1 MVALAL
7 LEPQRV
13 MAVNDRQLSGKPCAC
28 GLNDAIQP
36 VCDTEMLETPSLD
49 NRLFYDAFKASPIGI
64 ALENLDGQPV
74 FVNPA
79 LCSMLG
85 FSEQELCTR
94 HCVNFSPPEDAQKD
108 WALFEQLRARSID
121 HYQIEKRFLRRD
133 GSLMWGRLSVALL
146 SDRPSPLVV
155 AMVEDIT
162 ERKRAEETLR
172 ESEEKFRSVFQDAG
186 IGMVIISPEGQ
197 FMGANGSFC
206 DSLGYTQEEL
216 FTKSVEA
223 LTLPED
229 WPMFSQRLHA
239 ALNEGSGFHKI
250 EKRCLHKSGRIVYTE
265 SSGSLI
271 RNSQGDPQYFVGEVL
286 DVTKRKE
293 AEETIATINRRLV
306 EAQEAERARIARD
319 LHDDVSQRIAL
330 AATDIEKL
338 KQAPPTSTT
347 ELRQRLS
354 EVWQRLI
361 AVSMGVQS
369 ISHQLHSPQL
379 EYLGIVAAVRSFCR
393 EFAARTNVEINFK
406 ADDVPNNLSD
416 DVSLCLFRIVQE
428 ALQNATKH
436 SQVRHFEVTLGSVG
450 NQLHLTVSDRGIG
463 FDADKPSGR
472 AGLGLTSMRERVRLV
487 NGAINIE
494 SKRMGGT
501 TIHVCVPLG
510 SERASQR
517 AV

>member
-1 MVALAL
+1 
-7 LEPQRV
+7 
-13 MAVNDRQLSGKPCAC
+13 MAVNDRQITGKPCFVA
-28 GLNDAIQP
+28 LTMLYSLSVRQ
-36 VCDTEMLETPSLD
+36 EMLERQSLD
-49 NRLFYDAFKASPIGI
+49 NRLFYDAFQATPIGI
-64 ALENLDGQPV
+64 ALEDMEGQPV

-85 FSEQELCTR
+85 FSEQEMCTR
-94 HCVNFSPPEDAQKD
+94 HCVNFSPPEDAQRD

-133 GSLMWGRLSVALL
+133 GSLIWGRLSVSLL

-162 ERKRAEETLR
+162 ERKRAEETLQ

-186 IGMVIISPEGQ
+186 IGMVIVSPEGR
-197 FMGANGSFC
+197 FLGANGAFC
-206 DSLGYTQEEL
+206 DYLGYTQQEL
-216 FTKSVEA
+216 LTKGVEA
-223 LTLPED
+223 VTLPED
-229 WPMFSQRLHA
+229 WPKFSQKLRS
-239 ALNEGSGFHKI
+239 ALNEGSGFHRV
-250 EKRCLHKSGRIVYTE
+250 EKRCLHKTGRIVYTE

-271 RNSQGDPQYFVGEVL
+271 RNIHGDPQYFVGEVV

-293 AEETIATINRRLV
+293 AEETVASINRRLV

-319 LHDDVSQRIAL
+319 LHDDVNQRIAL

-338 KQAPPTSTT
+338 KQNPPTSTA
-347 ELRQRLS
+347 ELQRQLS
-354 EVWQRLI
+354 EVWQQLI
-361 AVSMGVQS
+361 AVSTGVQS

-379 EYLGIVAAVRSFCR
+379 EYLGVVAAIRSFCR

-406 ADDVPNNLSD
+406 TDEIPNNVSHE
-416 DVSLCLFRIVQE
+416 VSLCLFRIVQE

-436 SQVRHFEVTLGSVG
+436 SQVRHFEVILSCSD
-450 NQLHLTVSDRGIG
+450 NRLFLTVSDRGIG
-463 FDADKPSGR
+463 FDADEPTAKT
-472 AGLGLTSMRERVRLV
+472 GLGLISMRERVRLV

-494 SKRMGGT
+494 SKRMRGT
-501 TIHVCVPLG
+501 TIHVCVPIE
-510 SERASQR
+510 SEFASQR

>member
-1 MVALAL
+1 
-7 LEPQRV
+7 
-13 MAVNDRQLSGKPCAC
+13 
-28 GLNDAIQP
+28 
-36 VCDTEMLETPSLD
+36 MLERQSLD
-49 NRLFYDAFKASPIGI
+49 NRLFYDAFRASPIGI
-64 ALENLDGQPV
+64 ALEDMEGQPV

-85 FSEQELCTR
+85 FSEEEMCTR
-94 HCVNFSPPEDAQKD
+94 HCVDFSPAEDAQKD

-133 GSLMWGRLSVALL
+133 DSMMWGRLSVSLF

-186 IGMVIISPEGQ
+186 IGMVIVSPEGR
-197 FMGANGSFC
+197 FLGANGSFC
-206 DSLGYTQEEL
+206 DYLGYTQDEL
-216 FTKSVEA
+216 LSRTVEA
-223 LTLPED
+223 ITLPED
-229 WPMFSQRLHA
+229 WPVFSQRLHRA
-239 ALNEGSGFHKI
+239 FQEGCGFHRV
-250 EKRCLHKSGRIVYTE
+250 EKRCLHKTGRIVYTE

-293 AEETIATINRRLV
+293 AEETIASINRRLV
-306 EAQEAERARIARD
+306 DAQEAERARIARE
-319 LHDDVSQRIAL
+319 LHDDVNQRIAL

-338 KQAPPTSTT
+338 KQDPPTSTA
-347 ELRQRLS
+347 ELRRRLS
-354 EVWQRLI
+354 EVWQQLI
-361 AVSMGVQS
+361 AVSTGVQS

-379 EYLGIVAAVRSFCR
+379 EYLGIVAAIRSFCR
-393 EFAARTNVEINFK
+393 EFAARTNVEIDFK
-406 ADDVPNNLSD
+406 ADDVPNNVSR
-416 DVSLCLFRIVQE
+416 DVSLCLLRIVQE

-436 SQVRHFEVTLGSVG
+436 SQVRHFEVTLRSSGH
-450 NQLHLTVSDRGIG
+450 QLHLTVIDRGIG
-463 FDADKPSGR
+463 FDADKPS
-472 AGLGLTSMRERVRLV
+472 AQTGLGLISMRERVRLV
-487 NGAINIE
+487 NGAISID

-501 TIHVCVPLG
+501 TIHVRVPLG
-510 SERASQR
+510 SEYASQR

>member
-1 MVALAL
+1 
-7 LEPQRV
+7 
-13 MAVNDRQLSGKPCAC
+13 
-28 GLNDAIQP
+28 
-36 VCDTEMLETPSLD
+36 MLERQILD

-64 ALENLDGQPV
+64 ALEDMEGQPV

-85 FSEQELCTR
+85 FSEEEMCTR
-94 HCVNFSPPEDAQKD
+94 HCVDFSPAEDAQKD

-133 GSLMWGRLSVALL
+133 GSMMWGRLSVSLF

-186 IGMVIISPEGQ
+186 IGMVIVSPEGR
-197 FMGANGSFC
+197 FLGANGSFC
-206 DSLGYTQEEL
+206 DYLGYTQDEL
-216 FTKSVEA
+216 LTRTVEA
-223 LTLPED
+223 ITLPED
-229 WPMFSQRLHA
+229 WPVFSQRLHRA
-239 ALNEGSGFHKI
+239 FQEGRGFHGV
-250 EKRCLHKSGRIVYTE
+250 EKRCLHKTGRIVYTE

-293 AEETIATINRRLV
+293 AEETIASINRRLV
-306 EAQEAERARIARD
+306 DAQEAERARIARE
-319 LHDDVSQRIAL
+319 LHDDVNQRIAL

-338 KQAPPTSTT
+338 KQDPPTSTA
-347 ELRQRLS
+347 ELRRRLS
-354 EVWQRLI
+354 EVWQQLI
-361 AVSMGVQS
+361 AVSTGVQS

-379 EYLGIVAAVRSFCR
+379 EYLGIVAAIRSFCR
-393 EFAARTNVEINFK
+393 EFATRTNVEIDFK
-406 ADDVPNNLSD
+406 ADDVPNDVSR
-416 DVSLCLFRIVQE
+416 DVSLCLLRIVQE

-436 SQVRHFEVTLGSVG
+436 SQVRHFEVTLSSSGH
-450 NQLHLTVSDRGIG
+450 QLHLTVIDRGIG
-463 FDADKPSGR
+463 FDADKPS
-472 AGLGLTSMRERVRLV
+472 AQTGLGLISMRERVRLV
-487 NGAINIE
+487 NGAISID

-501 TIHVCVPLG
+501 TIHVRVPLG
-510 SERASQR
+510 SEYASQR

>member
-1 MVALAL
+1 MV
-7 LEPQRV
+7 
-13 MAVNDRQLSGKPCAC
+13 
-28 GLNDAIQP
+28 
-36 VCDTEMLETPSLD
+36 ETPSSD
-49 NRLFYDAFKASPIGI
+49 NRLFYDAFKATPIGI
-64 ALENLDGQPV
+64 ALENMEGQPV

-85 FSEQELCTR
+85 FTEQEMCSR
-94 HCVNFSPPEDAQKD
+94 HCVSFSPPEDAQKD

-133 GSLMWGRLSVALL
+133 GSLMWGRLSVSLL
-146 SDRPSPLVV
+146 SDRPSPVVV

-162 ERKRAEETLR
+162 EHKKAEETLR
-172 ESEEKFRSVFQDAG
+172 ESEEKFRSVFRDAG
-186 IGMVIISPEGQ
+186 IGMVIVSPEGR
-197 FMGANGSFC
+197 FLGANESFC
-206 DSLGYTQEEL
+206 DCLGYTHDEL
-216 FTKSVEA
+216 LTKNVEA
-223 LTLPED
+223 VTLPED
-229 WPMFSQRLHA
+229 WPAFSQRLRN
-239 ALNEGSGFHKI
+239 ALNEGSGFHRVQ
-250 EKRCLHKSGRIVYTE
+250 KRCLHKNGSVVYTE

-293 AEETIATINRRLV
+293 AEETIASINRRLV
-306 EAQEAERARIARD
+306 EAQEAERARIARE
-319 LHDDVSQRIAL
+319 LHDDVNQRIAL

-338 KQAPPTSTT
+338 KQEPPSSAT

-436 SQVRHFEVTLGSVG
+436 SQVRHFEVTLSSVG
-450 NQLHLTVSDRGIG
+450 NELHLTVSDRGIG
-463 FDADKPSGR
+463 FDADKLSSHT
-472 AGLGLTSMRERVRLV
+472 GLGLISMRERVRLV
-487 NGAINIE
+487 NGVINIE
-494 SKRMGGT
+494 SKRMSGT
-501 TIHVCVPLG
+501 TIHVRVPLG
-510 SERASQR
+510 SEYAAQQ

>member
-1 MVALAL
+1 
-7 LEPQRV
+7 
-13 MAVNDRQLSGKPCAC
+13 
-28 GLNDAIQP
+28 
-36 VCDTEMLETPSLD
+36 MLERQSLD

-64 ALENLDGQPV
+64 ALEDMEGQPV

-85 FSEQELCTR
+85 FSEEEMCTR
-94 HCVNFSPPEDAQKD
+94 HCVDFSPAEDAQKD

-133 GSLMWGRLSVALL
+133 SSMMWGRLSVSLF

-186 IGMVIISPEGQ
+186 IGMVIVSPEGR
-197 FMGANGSFC
+197 FLGANGSFC
-206 DSLGYTQEEL
+206 DYLGYTQDEL
-216 FTKSVEA
+216 LTRTVEA
-223 LTLPED
+223 ITLPED
-229 WPMFSQRLHA
+229 WPVFSQRLHRA
-239 ALNEGSGFHKI
+239 FQEGRGFHRV
-250 EKRCLHKSGRIVYTE
+250 EKRCLHKTGRIVYTE

-293 AEETIATINRRLV
+293 AEETIASINRRLV
-306 EAQEAERARIARD
+306 DAQEAERARIARE
-319 LHDDVSQRIAL
+319 LHDDVNQRIAL

-338 KQAPPTSTT
+338 KQDPPTSTA
-347 ELRQRLS
+347 ELRRRLS
-354 EVWQRLI
+354 EVWQQLI
-361 AVSMGVQS
+361 AVSTGVQS

-379 EYLGIVAAVRSFCR
+379 EYLGIVAAIRSFCR
-393 EFAARTNVEINFK
+393 EFATRTNVEIDFK
-406 ADDVPNNLSD
+406 ADDVPNNVSR
-416 DVSLCLFRIVQE
+416 DVSLCLLRIVQE

-436 SQVRHFEVTLGSVG
+436 SQVRHFEVTLSSSGH
-450 NQLHLTVSDRGIG
+450 QLHLTVIDRGIG
-463 FDADKPSGR
+463 FDADKPS
-472 AGLGLTSMRERVRLV
+472 AQTGLGLISMRERVRLV
-487 NGAINIE
+487 NGAISID

-501 TIHVCVPLG
+501 SIHVRVPLG
-510 SERASQR
+510 SEYASQR